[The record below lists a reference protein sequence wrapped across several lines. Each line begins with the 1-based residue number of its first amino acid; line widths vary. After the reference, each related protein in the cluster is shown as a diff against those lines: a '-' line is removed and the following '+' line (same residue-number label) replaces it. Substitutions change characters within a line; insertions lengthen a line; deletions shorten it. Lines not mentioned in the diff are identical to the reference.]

1 MRTLHNI
8 VLISGG
14 IVIGMVVTFVIFKG
28 TGCLQ

>member
-1 MRTLHNI
+1 MKALFNT

-14 IVIGMVVTFVIFKG
+14 IVIGMVVTFLVFKG